1 MSNFSEHKV
10 ACVTGSTHGIGKV
23 IVLELAKIGFNVVIN
38 GATTKSLP
46 EIYLSELKEIYGKQF
61 EERYIF
67 IQSDVSKAD
76 DRSKLVN
83 LIKGKFNRIDVL
95 VNNAGVGPTKRE
107 DLLNMTEESY
117 DRVMDINL
125 KGPVFLTQSIAN

>member
-1 MSNFSEHKV
+1 MSSLRLNQFPFFLGNRLDLTFTINNK
-10 ACVTGSTHGIGKV
+10 
-23 IVLELAKIGFNVVIN
+23 LN

-95 VNNAGVGPTKRE
+95 ALIPRPPCT
-107 DLLNMTEESY
+107 DLIGLFSFSKLGLE
-117 DRVMDINL
+117 NL
-125 KGPVFLTQSIAN
+125 GNSKVFPMSAWTTIGRPLE